1 MPSLYLRFVYLFVI
15 FILNLL
21 ILQFSNFIL
30 KTAFAQSPP
39 SQDIKILN
47 VKYFPLDPNNNLY
60 IDGAITGY
68 THILPAWGNVV
79 NDFTAALLQD
89 LSNGSNGYLNYQ
101 LYEDREFLKA
111 MPVSTN
117 SIGEGVFYPDYMK
130 ILTEDITN
138 ICNYVDNLGV
148 REIWIWGYHYGNIAP
163 AESNMSMGRPVQN
176 FWNFSNYGDISNSAK
191 INDLPQC
198 EKTFTVYN
206 YNYNRGEAL
215 ALHNH
220 GHQIENVMAFAEEYI
235 WQTKFRA
242 PYGSTSQINRCG
254 DIHNPPNATSEGD
267 YTNTANFLSDCED
280 WRPDGYGEVTSI
292 NCHNWFGQGQN
303 CDIDNE
309 GRKYYLWWMQHI
321 PGYGNN
327 LTYQGRA
334 IGNLWEYIG
343 DLDTALNGKTYFD
356 LNFTPSP
363 IVATIAPGSAEEA
376 AVFNMTGSPQFI
388 LGEKGVG
395 VPVLIEDIET
405 KMIQFSNFRFTLNGS
420 QLTSQPIAVGRDVA
434 PGVYTGTKEFTFG
447 SIDSIVSTF
456 KTKPFSFQITVPAQ
470 AVSVSPAATFPD
482 GTITLDWTGI
492 VSGSAADWAAIYKAA
507 DPTDA
512 AHWQDW
518 IFLNTC
524 SRNRNDNLIKPIGT
538 CIFQLSNLPPGS
550 YEVRLLRNNTYEEII
565 RTNQFTINN
574 TGMVVSPALTNS
586 GGILTAEWNIG
597 VGATNSDWLAIY
609 KTSDQTNAANMK
621 DWIFID
627 SCSKTS
633 LSQAVSFGKCA
644 FELPAVTPGTYE
656 LRLLKNNG
664 FQEYARSNLFKVD
677 NKPFI
682 GITPLSTAT
691 NDAFGTISN
700 YITIKWGNIQNP
712 TNTDWATLYIRTD
725 PTTAEQKKQWI
736 FLNSCTQS
744 AGSQPAASGSCTM
757 QLPDG
762 IAQNTDY
769 EVRLLSNNTYN
780 LMAVSNR
787 ITLTAEM
794 GVSVSSPRFT
804 SGQQMS
810 ISWYA
815 NPDVYTASTSDWLA
829 LFRKDDPTR
838 QDKLID
844 WIFTSSCTK
853 TQGAAALGKGTCS
866 LTAPYNTT
874 GTFEIRYL
882 RNNTFELLSR
892 SNWFTISQ

>member
-1 MPSLYLRFVYLFVI
+1 MSRLTLRFVYFFII
-15 FILNLL
+15 FILNLV
-21 ILQFSNFIL
+21 ILQFSDFIL
-30 KTAFAQSPP
+30 KTAFSQSPP
-39 SQDIKILN
+39 SQNVKILN
-47 VKYFPLDPNNNLY
+47 IKYFPLDPNNNFY
-60 IDGAITGY
+60 IDGVITGY
-68 THILPAWGNVV
+68 THILPDKRSVV
-79 NDFTAALLQD
+79 NAYTTSLLQD
-89 LSNGSNGYLNYQ
+89 LTNGSNAYLNYQ

-111 MPVSTN
+111 MPVSSN

-148 REIWIWGYHYGNIAP
+148 REIWIWGYHFGNIAP
-163 AESNMSMGRPVQN
+163 AESNMSMGRPAQN

-191 INDLPQC
+191 IDDLPQC

-220 GHQIENVMAFAEEYI
+220 GHQIETVMAFAEEYI

-254 DIHNPPNATSEGD
+254 DIHYPPNAASEVD
-267 YTNTANFLSDCED
+267 YTNTANVLSDCED
-280 WRPDGYGEVTSI
+280 WRPDGYGTVTSI
-292 NCHNWFGQGQN
+292 NCHNWFGEGQY

-309 GRKYYLWWMQHI
+309 GGKYYLWWMQHI

-327 LTYQGRA
+327 LTYQGRP

-343 DLDTALNGKTYFD
+343 DLDTALTGKTYFD

-363 IVATIAPGSAEEA
+363 ITATIAPGSEEQA
-376 AVFNMTGSPQFI
+376 AVFNLTGSPQFI

-405 KMIQFSNFRFTLNGS
+405 KMIKFSNTRFTLYGS

-434 PGVYTGTKEFTFG
+434 PGVYTGTKELAFG
-447 SIDSIVSTF
+447 SIDSTF

-470 AVSVSPAATFPD
+470 AVSVSPAATFPY

-492 VSGSAADWAAIYKAA
+492 VSGSATDWAAIYKTA

-538 CIFQLSNLPPGS
+538 CIFQLSNLPSGS

-574 TGMVVSPALTNS
+574 TGMAVSPALTNS
-586 GGILTAEWNIG
+586 FGILTAEWNIG
-597 VGATNSDWLAIY
+597 VGATNSDWLALY
-609 KTSDQTNAANMK
+609 KTSDQTNAANLK

-633 LSQAVSFGKCA
+633 LSQAVSFGQCA
-644 FELPAVTPGTYE
+644 FELPALTQGMYE

-664 FQEYARSNLFKVD
+664 YQEYARSNQFKVD

-682 GITPLSTAT
+682 GITPLSTAADDT
-691 NDAFGTISN
+691 TPATISS

-712 TNTDWATLYIRTD
+712 TNTDWAALYISTD
-725 PTTAEQKKQWI
+725 PTTAEKKKQWI
-736 FLNSCTQS
+736 FLNSCSQS
-744 AGSQPAASGSCTM
+744 AGSQPAAFGSCTI
-757 QLPDG
+757 QLPEGLPEDSE
-762 IAQNTDY
+762 Y

-787 ITLTAEM
+787 TTKTADL
-794 GVSVSSPRFT
+794 GVSVSLPGFT
-804 SGQQMS
+804 GGEQMS

-815 NPDVYTASTSDWLA
+815 KANLYTASVSDWLA
-829 LFRKDDPTR
+829 LFKKDDPTK
-838 QDKLID
+838 QNTLID

-853 TQGAAALGKGTCS
+853 TQGTAAIRKGTCS
-866 LTAPYNTT
+866 LTVPTNIT

-882 RNNTFELLSR
+882 RSNTFELLSR